1 MFGQFYTKKNIAVIK
16 KILGNEINIFFDVGA
31 HKCETV
37 NLFNK
42 HFKIK
47 KKFLLLKLI

>member
-1 MFGQFYTKKNIAVIK
+1 MFGQFYTKKNIAVF

-37 NLFNK
+37 NLSIN
-42 HFKIK
+42 I
-47 KKFLLLKLI
+47 LK